1 MPARTLLVVALSV
14 AVTACASAPRAQS
27 FADLPNHLRP
37 GQAVIVTDVSGTT
50 VDGRL
55 EGMTP
60 TTLTVL
66 VDGERREIADDRV
79 ARVQRRKREVA
90 RGALFGLGIGFGI
103 GLAVGR
109 SSEPSG
115 SPYVDTGAGA
125 GNIAGGMLLG
135 AAVGAGVGAAIQTR
149 QTVYEP
155 PATPAPPPPVASA
168 FRTAG
173 GR

>member
-1 MPARTLLVVALSV
+1 MPARTLVVAALCVV
-14 AVTACASAPRAQS
+14 ATACASAPRAQS
-27 FADLPNHLRP
+27 FADLANHLRP
-37 GQAVIVTDVSGTT
+37 GQAVTVTDVSGST

-60 TTLTVL
+60 TTITVL
-66 VDGERREIADDRV
+66 VGGEHREIPGDRV
-79 ARVQRRKREVA
+79 ARVQRRKRETA
-90 RGALFGLGIGFGI
+90 RGALFGLGIGFGV
-103 GLAVGR
+103 GLAAQQ

-155 PATPAPPPPVASA
+155 TVAPPSPPPVASA
-168 FRTAG
+168 FRPPG

>member
-1 MPARTLLVVALSV
+1 M
-14 AVTACASAPRAQS
+14 VTACASAPRAQS
-27 FADLPNHLRP
+27 FALANHLRP
-37 GQAVIVTDVSGTT
+37 GQAVTVTDVSGTT

-66 VDGERREIADDRV
+66 VGGERREIADDRV

-115 SPYVDTGAGA
+115 SP
-125 GNIAGGMLLG
+125 
-135 AAVGAGVGAAIQTR
+135 
-149 QTVYEP
+149 
-155 PATPAPPPPVASA
+155 
-168 FRTAG
+168 
-173 GR
+173 